1 MFEKKLAEQ
10 LKRIFAFDKIT
21 FDRPGES
28 QEQEAVFIEIETARC
43 RIKDK
48 RQIAKVAGKIHVFA
62 SLDKLPYGYFIKR
75 ISEASLTDTQGLF
88 FYDFEENKGTFRNIT
103 ERSMSFLYLFDSQY
117 DPAIGIINQVNLSI
131 AES

>member
-1 MFEKKLAEQ
+1 MFEKQLSSQ
-10 LKRIFAFDKIT
+10 LKRIFDFDKVS

-28 QEQEAVFIEIETARC
+28 QEQEAVFIEVETAAC
-43 RIKDK
+43 KIKDK
-48 RQIAKVAGKIHVFA
+48 RQIARVTGKVHVFA
-62 SLDKLPYGYFIKR
+62 SLDKLPYGYFTKKIA
-75 ISEASLTDTQGLF
+75 EADVADVQGLF
-88 FYDFEENKGTFRNIT
+88 FYNFEENKGTYRNIT